1 MFGILVHVL
10 VKTKYLAS
18 IMDDSMI
25 MCDEVIE
32 SYDEKINLNEKTA
45 ICKTQNF
52 YILLAFWLITGA
64 LLIVVSIYCYLRKY
78 QRKHYYFT
86 TQIIN

>member
-1 MFGILVHVL
+1 MHVL

-32 SYDEKINLNEKTA
+32 SYDEKINLNEKKA
-45 ICKTQNF
+45 ISKTQNF
-52 YILLAFWLITGA
+52 YILVAF
-64 LLIVVSIYCYLRKY
+64 
-78 QRKHYYFT
+78 
-86 TQIIN
+86 